1 MPITMS
7 HHAPIQ
13 RHIPMTEAEQ
23 AARVGARQA
32 SLARAGANVSRS
44 QAATEQA
51 RADLSRQRER

>member
-23 AARVGARQA
+23 AAAGGARA
-32 SLARAGANVSRS
+32 K
-44 QAATEQA
+44 A
-51 RADLSRQRER
+51 RADVPWPFETAAEMLAT

>member
-23 AARVGARQA
+23 AAGVI
-32 SLARAGANVSRS
+32 LAAY
-44 QAATEQA
+44 
-51 RADLSRQRER
+51 